1 MDFDLKHSLPDKDD
15 PFLRE
20 IFHLC
25 FHILP
30 VMDTMPVRFL
40 QSMICIERS
49 VASQLCKLLLR
60 Q

>member
-40 QSMICIERS
+40 QSMICIEYGAWLHNS
-49 VASQLCKLLLR
+49 ASYY
-60 Q
+60 